1 MIDVAVLSD
10 QPPDFAFSVRVM
22 KVLFRSSSL
31 SRVHPFLSRYPYPN
45 FLSVEQLSQMAQSPF
60 APVSSEGKN
69 AILCQIPITWHI
81 INKKPKGVKWS
92 AVPLPCSTF
101 FLKPC
106 LKPEAWLAGWLGL
119 RPGWIAQRGERMDKR
134 TNKLDGKSP
143 HSAIDVWEG
152 ASGASR
158 DAPRFGL
165 KSNSVSNAR
174 KKLEKAHKN

>member
-31 SRVHPFLSRYPYPN
+31 SRVHPFLSRYPYSN

-101 FLKPC
+101 SWVFMGGGRAEAPIGDKVLKNGEIFRPFVRSSVR
-106 LKPEAWLAGWLGL
+106 PSVRPPSAG
-119 RPGWIAQRGERMDKR
+119 P
-134 TNKLDGKSP
+134 
-143 HSAIDVWEG
+143 
-152 ASGASR
+152 
-158 DAPRFGL
+158 
-165 KSNSVSNAR
+165 
-174 KKLEKAHKN
+174 